1 MVTWNPQVATQLCL
15 ASEED
20 HYPVIQLWDLRFAT
34 SPVKIFEGHEK
45 LVLQLFSFG
54 MLVSKFRVRCTE
66 MSLEAI
72 LVLKLIGS
80 QSVQS

>member
-45 LVLQLFSFG
+45 F
-54 MLVSKFRVRCTE
+54 
-66 MSLEAI
+66 
-72 LVLKLIGS
+72 VLKFYAKYLILLACIHFG
-80 QSVQS
+80 